1 MSLNAHI
8 RTPGASRRMRDE
20 SGMALMIAL
29 LLLIVMSAIAISAV
43 EHSGEDSAVSG
54 RLRRATKMFHA
65 ADGGI
70 QIAVGRVNQASPDT
84 SPFTFT
90 TTDGTTLRTGA
101 RSDTTPQPLVVLGSG
116 PPPDGFCVGVG
127 AACYRRDLYRAQVS
141 ALAGD
146 GAASELEAQ
155 FGVLVPGT
163 GGY

>member
-1 MSLNAHI
+1 
-8 RTPGASRRMRDE
+8 MRDE

-29 LLLIVMSAIAISAV
+29 LLIIVMSAIAISAV

-101 RSDTTPQPLVVLGSG
+101 RSDTTAQPLAVLGSG